1 MGLFSN
7 FSKPAVSES
16 DLVLQALDKSLAVI
30 EFKTNGTILRANDN
44 FLSAMGY
51 QLDEIEGR
59 HHNIFVE
66 KDYASS
72 VEYSDFWDKLKRG
85 QFFSDEFKRVKKTGE
100 EVWIQATYNPVK
112 DESGEVIKVVKFAS
126 DITEQKLKAAD
137 AAGQLDAISK
147 SQAVIEFN
155 MEGVILTANDN
166 FCNAMG
172 YQLSEIQ
179 GQHHSMFADAEYAA
193 SQDYRSFWQNLNQG
207 HYDAGEYKRLGKGGK
222 EIWIQASYNPIMD
235 LSGKPIKVVKYA
247 SDITAQKAAEAKAKD
262 TANFAT
268 ILTDCQA
275 NIMVANNDL
284 EIIFVNNQV
293 QDMLR
298 NREAGIQKSL
308 PNFKV
313 DALIGTCVD
322 DFHQNPAHQR
332 GMLSKL
338 AATYRTKLKLSGLTF
353 NLIATPWLSQD
364 GERLG
369 TLVEWEDITDEL
381 AKQEDERDISAS
393 NMRIKQALDNVST
406 SAMVADADNNI
417 IYINQAAE
425 DMMVAAESD
434 IKADLPNF
442 DARKLVG
449 SNVDVFHKN
458 PAHQQ
463 AMLAKLTTTY
473 KTQITVGGRS
483 FDLIAN
489 PIVGEDGSRIG
500 TVVEWQDITE
510 ELKRLAKEKISAES
524 NARIKEALDNVSTS
538 AMVADADNN
547 IIYINQAAEDM
558 MVAAESDLRA
568 DLPNFDAR
576 KLVGSNVDVFH
587 KNPAHQQ
594 AMLAK
599 LTTTYKTQI
608 TVGGRS
614 FDLIANPIVGEDGS
628 RIGTVVEWQD
638 ITEELKRLAK
648 AKALADTNARV
659 KQALDNVATCTMV
672 ADEQN
677 VIIYMNESVHD
688 MLKFAES
695 DLRKDLPHFNADNV
709 LGQSVDIF
717 HKNPEHQ
724 RSMLERL
731 TTTYKT
737 EIVVGGRTFSLTANP
752 IVNDEGKRLGTVV
765 EWLDRT
771 NEVAIEQEVESL
783 IESASNGDLTQ
794 RVETENKEGFFKQ
807 LSGGLNQIV
816 GIAEGVIGDTVQI
829 LDALAHGD
837 LTKRITKDYQ
847 GLFDKLKRDANATS
861 EKLTEVIGRIEDSA
875 NTVATGAEEIAQGNA
890 DLSQRTE
897 EQASSLEE
905 TASSMEEMTS
915 TVRQNADNAR
925 TANNLAQEAENKAS
939 AGGDIVSKAVSSMA
953 EINNSSKKIADIIGV
968 IDEIAFQTN
977 LLALNAAVEA
987 ARAGEQ
993 GRGFAVVAGEV
1004 RNLAQRSAAA
1014 AKEIKDLI
1022 RDSVSKVEDG
1032 TSLVNQSGDM
1042 LNEIVES
1049 VGKVNNMIAD
1059 ISVASE
1065 EQSAGIEQVNKAV
1078 SQMDEM
1084 TQQNAALV
1092 EQASA
1097 AGESMSEQAR
1107 AMKQLLSFFRLA
1119 EGMQQNALAQPSARP
1134 QASLPS
1140 RSSSAPS
1147 NNRRNMPVASD
1158 DEEWEEF

>member
-1 MGLFSN
+1 MIGMGLFSN
-7 FSKPAVSES
+7 FSKPAISES
-16 DLVLQALDKSLAVI
+16 DLVLQALDRSLAVI
-30 EFKTNGTILRANDN
+30 EFKTDGTILRANDN
-44 FLSAMGY
+44 FLAAMGY
-51 QLDEIEGR
+51 HLAEIEGR
-59 HHNIFVE
+59 HHSIFVE

-72 VEYSDFWDKLKRG
+72 IEYSEFWDKLKRG

-112 DESGEVIKVVKFAS
+112 DMNGEIIKVVKFAS
-126 DITEQKLKAAD
+126 DITAQKLESVN
-137 AAGQLDAISK
+137 AAGQLSAISK

-155 MEGVILTANDN
+155 MDGTIITANDN
-166 FCNAMG
+166 FCNAVG
-172 YQLSEIQ
+172 YALAEIQ
-179 GQHHSMFADAEYAA
+179 GQHHSIFADSEYAA
-193 SQDYRSFWQNLNQG
+193 SAEYKAFWQNLNQG
-207 HYDAGEYKRLGKGGK
+207 NFDAGEYKRFGKGGK
-222 EIWIQASYNPIMD
+222 EIWIQASYNPI
-235 LSGKPIKVVKYA
+235 LNPNGRPFKVVKYA
-247 SDITAQKAAEAKAKD
+247 SDITTQKLAEAKAKE

-284 EIIFVNNQV
+284 EIVFVNKQV

-298 NREAGIQKSL
+298 NRETAIRESL
-308 PNFKV
+308 PNFNV
-313 DALIGTCVD
+313 DSLVGTCVD

-338 AATYRTKLKLSGLTF
+338 TTAYNTKLKLSGLTF

-381 AKQEDERDISAS
+381 AKQEEEREVASA
-393 NMRIKQALDNVST
+393 NARIKQALDNVST
-406 SAMVADADNNI
+406 SAMVADAN
-417 IYINQAAE
+417 
-425 DMMVAAESD
+425 
-434 IKADLPNF
+434 
-442 DARKLVG
+442 
-449 SNVDVFHKN
+449 
-458 PAHQQ
+458 
-463 AMLAKLTTTY
+463 
-473 KTQITVGGRS
+473 
-483 FDLIAN
+483 
-489 PIVGEDGSRIG
+489 
-500 TVVEWQDITE
+500 
-510 ELKRLAKEKISAES
+510 
-524 NARIKEALDNVSTS
+524 
-538 AMVADADNN
+538 NN

-558 MVAAESDLRA
+558 MVAAESDLKA

-576 KLVGSNVDVFH
+576 KIVGSNVDIFH

-594 AMLAK
+594 AMLEK
-599 LTTTYKTQI
+599 LTTTYRTQI
-608 TVGGRS
+608 SVGGRS
-614 FDLIANPIVGEDGS
+614 FDLIANPIVGDDGT

-638 ITEELKRLAK
+638 VTEELKRLK
-648 AKALADTNARV
+648 AEKILANTNARV

-672 ADEQN
+672 ADEN
-677 VIIYMNESVHD
+677 NIIIYMNEAVHA
-688 MLKFAES
+688 MLKVAES
-695 DLRKDLPHFNADNV
+695 DLRKDLPNFNADDV
-709 LGQSVDIF
+709 LNKSVDIF

-724 RSMLERL
+724 RSMLQRL

-737 EIVVGGRTFSLTANP
+737 EIIVGGRTFALTANP
-752 IVNDEGKRLGTVV
+752 IVNEEGKRLGTVV

-771 NEVAIEQEVESL
+771 NEVAVEEEVESL
-783 IESASNGDLTQ
+783 IESASNGDLSQ
-794 RVETENKEGFFKQ
+794 RLETENKHGFFKKV
-807 LSGGLNQIV
+807 SGGLNQIV
-816 GIAEGVIGDTVQI
+816 SIAEGVINDTVQI

-837 LTKRITKDYQ
+837 LTKRIVTEYQ
-847 GLFDKLKRDANATS
+847 GSYDKLKRDANTTAD
-861 EKLTEVIGRIEDSA
+861 KLTEVIGRIEDSA

-925 TANNLAQEAENKAS
+925 TANSLAQEAESKAS

-953 EINNSSKKIADIIGV
+953 EINDSSKKISDIIGV

-1049 VGKVNNMIAD
+1049 VRKVNAMIAD

-1092 EQASA
+1092 EEASA

-1119 EGMQQNALAQPSARP
+1119 EGGHQALELPQSAPR
-1134 QASLPS
+1134 ASLPNKRSPSSTNSS
-1140 RSSSAPS
+1140 RSAPA
-1147 NNRRNMPVASD
+1147 VSD

>member
-393 NMRIKQALDNVST
+393 NMRIKQ
-406 SAMVADADNNI
+406 
-417 IYINQAAE
+417 
-425 DMMVAAESD
+425 
-434 IKADLPNF
+434 
-442 DARKLVG
+442 
-449 SNVDVFHKN
+449 
-458 PAHQQ
+458 
-463 AMLAKLTTTY
+463 
-473 KTQITVGGRS
+473 
-483 FDLIAN
+483 
-489 PIVGEDGSRIG
+489 
-500 TVVEWQDITE
+500 
-510 ELKRLAKEKISAES
+510 
-524 NARIKEALDNVSTS
+524 ALDNVSTS